1 LVSLG
6 DAIAKSGGQ
15 AGQEADNSDE
25 NTSAETKASIDTK
38 ALNQFATLALQ
49 SDPLQ
54 ADAFRLLALST
65 AADGDAA
72 RALSLMQIARRRSKR
87 DVRVESWLF
96 ERNVSRDAIPAALEN
111 ADAVLRVWPPL
122 ERALLPVLSA
132 IAAEPGTSKPL
143 VDLLA
148 TNPPWRTWFVT
159 AFPRQ
164 MEDPQALHHFFS
176 TLKASAAPPTIDEF
190 RAYLNRMI
198 ELAQYD
204 EAFAERVH
212 QSSASWIA
220 ALGNIN
226 NGGFEVPV
234 DGLPFGWSLGHIK
247 GAATEIVSEGNG
259 NKALRVSFYGG
270 RVAYRHTSQLL
281 LLRAGEYELS
291 GRVRSA
297 LQNDRGLEWI
307 VSCASDPRDKL
318 GETERVTGRS
328 PWTEF
333 RTTFKVPTSPN
344 CEAQELR
351 LVLPARVPSESQ
363 TSGEIWYDD
372 LMIARTSLPAAAE
385 R

>member
-1 LVSLG
+1 MVTPG
-6 DAIAKSGGQ
+6 EETGQ
-15 AGQEADNSDE
+15 AADASDE
-25 NTSAETKASIDTK
+25 NTLAAARGSIDTK
-38 ALNQFATLALQ
+38 VLNRVAVLALQ

-54 ADAFRLLALST
+54 ADAFRLLALSR

-72 RALSLMQIARRRSKR
+72 RALSSMQIARLRSKR
-87 DVRVESWLF
+87 DIRIESWLF
-96 ERNVSRDAIPAALEN
+96 EQNVSSGAIPAALEN
-111 ADAVLRVWPPL
+111 VDAMLRVSPSL
-122 ERALLPVLSA
+122 QQALLPVLSA
-132 IAAEPGTSKPL
+132 IASDPGTSKPL

-148 TNPPWRTWFVT
+148 TDPPWRTWFVT

-164 MEDPQALHHFFS
+164 AEDPTALRHFFS
-176 TLKASAAPPTIDEF
+176 TLKASAAPPTTDEF
-190 RAYLNRMI
+190 RAYLNRMT
-198 ELAQYD
+198 ELGEYED
-204 EAFAERVH
+204 AFAERVH
-212 QSSASWIA
+212 QASASWIA
-220 ALGNIN
+220 TLGNIN
-226 NGGFEVPV
+226 NGGFEAPL
-234 DGLPFGWSLGHIK
+234 DGLPFGWFLGRIK
-247 GAATEIVSEGNG
+247 GAATEIVSEADG

-270 RVAYRHTSQLL
+270 KVAYRHTSQLL

-297 LQNDRGLEWI
+297 LQNDRGLEWV
-307 VSCASDPRDKL
+307 VSCASDPKDKL
-318 GETERVTGRS
+318 GETERVTGRR

-372 LMIARTSLPAAAE
+372 LKIARTSLPAAAE